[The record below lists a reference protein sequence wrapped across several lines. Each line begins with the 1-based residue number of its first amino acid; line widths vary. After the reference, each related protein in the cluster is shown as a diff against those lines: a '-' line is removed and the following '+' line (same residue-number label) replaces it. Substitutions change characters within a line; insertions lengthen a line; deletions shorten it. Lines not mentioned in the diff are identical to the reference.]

1 MENLPLEVQTHI
13 FDDLVGD
20 CVQWTNVYNNV
31 IQNINNY
38 LYDINTD
45 LVIIGSGY
53 EYVDLFMYN
62 ILRYHL

>member
-13 FDDLVGD
+13 FDYLVGD
-20 CVQWTNVYNNV
+20 CVHWTNVYNNV
-31 IQNINNY
+31 IQHLNNY

-45 LVIIGSGY
+45 LVIIGSEY
-53 EYVDLFMYN
+53 EYEDLFVYN